1 MFDANGDVAEVV
13 FVAQVSEVDLVKSD
27 GQVFGKRADLKGI
40 ERQMNRRTLLS
51 VFESEIDDVS
61 VKAKYF
67 PRNVSRTTSPAVS
80 SICSAKYLM
89 KITASLVI

>member
-1 MFDANGDVAEVV
+1 MFDVNGKVAEV
-13 FVAQVSEVDLVKSD
+13 FFILHVSEVDLSEGD

-61 VKAKYF
+61 VKA
-67 PRNVSRTTSPAVS
+67 NVESMS
-80 SICSAKYLM
+80 S
-89 KITASLVI
+89 